1 MSIFEPKS
9 RYVRFAAI
17 VTAVDRRGRGVACLT
32 PAEIPARERL
42 GLHRR
47 RDGQRLDHMAAHYL
61 DDPAGYRRIADH
73 NDAMTAE
80 AAIDTPLVG
89 IPVKG

>member
-1 MSIFEPKS
+1 MSVFDAKS
-9 RYVRFAAI
+9 RYARFAKAA
-17 VTAVDRRGRGVACLT
+17 TAVDRRGRTVACVT
-32 PAEIPARERL
+32 PAEIPPRAQL
-42 GLHRR
+42 GLHRL

-61 DDPAGYRRIADH
+61 DDAAGYWRIADH

-80 AAIDTPLVG
+80 AALDTPLVG